1 MAGCNSVSLVLN
13 MCWVLGPGLGQ
24 SEFQQNQI
32 NSFPSGQMLGGGSA
46 ACGRWLSSI
55 SLLSAHFPDSLHT
68 SWVVTAGVMTAGMM
82 TVC

>member
-32 NSFPSGQMLGGGSA
+32 NSFSSGQMLGGGSA
-46 ACGRWLSSI
+46 ACGRGQSSI

-68 SWVVTAGVMTAGMM
+68 SWVVTVVMTAGMM